1 MLDRLAAANPAP
13 EHGLDID
20 DSTLLLAIR
29 ERSVDMSTNT
39 EHQATRG
46 TPPPTSPQSPRRRSG
61 WVAAVAAFAVVVAAG
76 IAVVLVTSTGTVSE
90 QDVVDTPPT
99 TAVTPTTQ
107 AQAQISV
114 VEALAIKDAYI
125 AAANA
130 GNTDAVLALFE
141 PDSGVFVGD
150 VTTDLDTFE
159 RYLVFSIAQGMTVTA
174 RGCTTEPIENA
185 IRLRCE
191 SSRHQY
197 LAKAVGAPAAEGTL
211 TLTISAVGISLFVE
225 SFNSDFDQAL
235 VNVPFDRW
243 LKGTHPEVFDA
254 RVSFGTWDSIAE
266 AEQEGI
272 LRALYADEWA
282 AHLDTNGCTYQESD
296 C

>member
-1 MLDRLAAANPAP
+1 MP
-13 EHGLDID
+13 
-20 DSTLLLAIR
+20 T
-29 ERSVDMSTNT
+29 
-39 EHQATRG
+39 Q
-46 TPPPTSPQSPRRRSG
+46 TPQKVQQDQTKRRRG
-61 WVAAVAAFAVVVAAG
+61 WLTAAAAFAAVVVAG
-76 IAVVLVTSTGTVSE
+76 IAVVVLANTGSGSE

-150 VTTDLDTFE
+150 TTTDLDTFE

-197 LAKAVGAPAAEGTL
+197 LAKAVGQPAAEGTL
-211 TLTISAVGISLFVE
+211 TLTISADGISLFVE
-225 SFNSDFDQAL
+225 GFTADVFAL
-235 VNVPFDRW
+235 VNLPFDRW
-243 LKGTHPEVFDA
+243 LKETHPDVFDA
-254 RVSFGTWDSIAE
+254 RVSFGNWDSIAE

-282 AHLDTNGCTYQESD
+282 AHLDTNGCTYQESN